1 MKRIGRML
9 LASFLFL
16 SVCSVV
22 GYLARYTEITNFWIM
37 FGIACGVLAV
47 GIGLGFVKHVSCK
60 IVAFFVNAV
69 AMGFFLRS
77 WYINRGFD
85 NSLLLML
92 GVAALAVAYTVI
104 FVLPLLIPAVSR
116 HYGVYVTLFVLLSLG
131 GYVALVVC
139 TTTTWVSTL
148 GYYGILQLSFIL
160 GMSFACNDLE
170 DEARALWIS
179 SYSIIVCAA
188 IILLMVLGG
197 EGCDGCDGSGDCCD
211 CGGGSGL
218 RSPLTPNGKRGK
230 NGPDLLPPTD
240 IGNSL

>member
-16 SVCSVV
+16 TVCSVV
-22 GYLARYTEITNFWIM
+22 GYLARYTNIANFWVM
-37 FGIACGVLAV
+37 FGIASGVLAV
-47 GIGLGFVKHVSCK
+47 GIGLGFVKHVAAK

-69 AMGFFLRS
+69 AMGFYLRS

-85 NSLLLML
+85 NSIWIML

-104 FVLPLLIPAVSR
+104 FVLPLFIPAVSR
-116 HYGVYVTLFVLLSLG
+116 HYGIYATVFILLSLG
-131 GYVALVVC
+131 GYIALVVC

-160 GMSFACNDLE
+160 GTSFSCNDLE
-170 DEARALWIS
+170 DEARALWLS

-197 EGCDGCDGSGDCCD
+197 DGCDGCDGCGD
-211 CGGGSGL
+211 CGGGDGTS
-218 RSPLTPNGKRGK
+218 SPLGKRGK
-230 NGPDLLPPTD
+230 KGKGGPNFPPPPTD
-240 IGNSL
+240 LGDSL